1 MTTDSSSDHDD
12 EIDLR
17 EIVLTLLRKW
27 KLLLIVMVLAAAA
40 AGVFSYFQQQKQPL
54 YTASS
59 KILIDQSIFSAL
71 TAQNGTPAPSSADLT
86 SFLLSDP
93 VRQKAAAI
101 LGIDAA
107 SLPTVSITPDAA
119 NSIYTITVE
128 AASAP
133 QAAGIA
139 NAWADAGI
147 EWANQTLQLPNDEES
162 QALAAVENADRALVE
177 YLDQNGLGQLTWSD
191 LGILTGVGS
200 SASILQASA
209 QPWPVI
215 SPAQRLGIARL
226 MQARMTAQ
234 AEYAYAQD
242 RAIQTR
248 YALAVDQPM
257 VLMRAVNAN
266 NKSNIARNVALGAI
280 AGLILAVCWVFL
292 EEWWRK
298 GDDEK
303 QEVSRLQATMALR
316 PILKQI
322 LLRRNKIAS
331 Q

>member
-1 MTTDSSSDHDD
+1 MTIEPASNSDD

-17 EIVLTLLRKW
+17 EIVSTLLRKW
-27 KLLLIVMVLAAAA
+27 KLLLIVMVMAAAA
-40 AGVFSYFQQQKQPL
+40 AGLFSYWQLKQPL

-59 KILIDQSIFSAL
+59 QILIDQRIFSAL
-71 TAQNGTPAPSSADLT
+71 TAQNGTPPSSSADLT

-101 LGIDAA
+101 LGVEAA

-119 NSIYTITVE
+119 NSIYTITVQ

-139 NAWADAGI
+139 DAWAEAGI

-215 SPAQRLGIARL
+215 SPAPRLEIAKM
-226 MQARMTAQ
+226 MQARLTAQ

-248 YALAVDQPM
+248 YALVVDQPK
-257 VLMRAVNAN
+257 VLIHGAASSS
-266 NKSNIARNVALGAI
+266 NKSNMARNVALGAI

-292 EEWWRK
+292 QEWWQK

-303 QEVSRLQATMALR
+303 QEISR
-316 PILKQI
+316 
-322 LLRRNKIAS
+322 S
-331 Q
+331 QEG

>member
-1 MTTDSSSDHDD
+1 MTIEPASNYDD

-27 KLLLIVMVLAAAA
+27 RLLLIVMVMAAAA
-40 AGVFSYFQQQKQPL
+40 AGVFSYLAQKQPL

-59 KILIDQSIFSAL
+59 QIRIDPNIFPTSASN
-71 TAQNGTPAPSSADLT
+71 TSTSASTDLT
-86 SFLLSDP
+86 SFLLSDS

-101 LGIDAA
+101 LVVEAA
-107 SLPTVSITPDAA
+107 TLPEVSITPDATK
-119 NSIYTITVE
+119 SIYTITVE

-139 NAWADAGI
+139 NAWADAAI
-147 EWANQTLQLPNDEES
+147 AWANQTLQLPNDEES

-177 YLDQNGLGQLTWSD
+177 YLNQNGLGQLTWSD
-191 LGILTGVGS
+191 LEILTGVGS

-215 SPAQRLGIARL
+215 SPAQRLEIAKL
-226 MQARMTAQ
+226 MQARLTAQ

-248 YALAVDQPM
+248 YALAVDQPI
-257 VLMRAVNAN
+257 VLMRAVIAT
-266 NKSNIARNVALGAI
+266 NKSNIARNVALGAV

-292 EEWWRK
+292 EEWWQK
-298 GDDEK
+298 SDDEK
-303 QEVSRLQATMALR
+303 QEAGR
-316 PILKQI
+316 
-322 LLRRNKIAS
+322 S
-331 Q
+331 QEG